1 MKLLS
6 NLFEVLIKDKEMV
19 GQGAYH
25 KVYPSGHNPNIV
37 YKVGR
42 KYTLEG
48 WVDMFKEFPSLFPKV
63 YGDIKTLTIPIKG
76 FNNEIIK
83 KIDVE
88 YIAIEKLNTKKFI
101 QFYNEIDLYFV
112 ENDLLYYIRRY
123 EDSGDV
129 FLDVGYKIHDKN
141 PKLYN
146 DYIDFISLVDS
157 IYEIKPSADLHKH
170 QFGYDTNGEIKCLDI

>member
-1 MKLLS
+1 MKLL
-6 NLFEVLIKDKEMV
+6 EILIKDKEMV
-19 GQGAYH
+19 GQGAFH

-42 KYTLEG
+42 KGTLQD
-48 WVDMFKEFPSLFPKV
+48 WVDMFKEYPSLFPKI

-76 FNNEIIK
+76 FNNQVMG

-112 ENDLLYYIRRY
+112 ENDLLYYLRRY
-123 EDSGDV
+123 DESVDV
-129 FLDVGYKIHDKN
+129 FLEVGVEMSEKN
-141 PKLYN
+141 PRLYN
-146 DYIDFISLVDS
+146 DYVDFINLVDF

-170 QFGYDTNGEIKCLDI
+170 QFGYNSNGEIKCLDI